1 MAIKTAGCN
10 RKSESSESCEE
21 IRCTHRIS
29 SCPFQHLSRWNRKP
43 SALFLCPAVP
53 IRQKGQEMK
62 KRVNGFTANY
72 NGEAI
77 RPDEVMVPFE
87 YTNGDAENCTNAE
100 CIRTVKMGGR
110 NFKVIY
116 KAVPQAWEKEA
127 KSAFN
132 LVQNETLG
140 HYDVPNSVSMDG
152 LKDEYE
158 LELGSTPSAEETYM
172 ADEDMKETLNT
183 FVELIHT
190 LIEKSAKFGYAVLL
204 MHTGVKGEE
213 FYSKMKLSRNPANL
227 VQQQAQSILRGGL
240 ANVNVSDLKGYKNQY
255 EEEYRAEAY
264 KLLDKII
271 KMYR

>member
-1 MAIKTAGCN
+1 
-10 RKSESSESCEE
+10 
-21 IRCTHRIS
+21 
-29 SCPFQHLSRWNRKP
+29 
-43 SALFLCPAVP
+43 
-53 IRQKGQEMK
+53 MK

-100 CIRTVKMGGR
+100 CIKTVKMGGR
-110 NFKVIY
+110 YFKVIY

-132 LVQNETLG
+132 LVQNEALG

-152 LKDEYE
+152 LMDDYK
-158 LELGSTPSAEETYM
+158 LELGRTPSVEDTVMEE
-172 ADEDMKETLNT
+172 EDMKETLNT
-183 FVELIHT
+183 FVKLVHT
-190 LIEKSAKFGYAVLL
+190 LIEKSAKIGYAVLL

-213 FYSKMKLSRNPANL
+213 FYGRMKLSRNPANL
-227 VQQQAQSILRGGL
+227 LQQQAQSILRGGL
-240 ANVNVSDLKGYKNQY
+240 ANIDINDLKGYRNQY

-264 KLLDKII
+264 KLLDEIV